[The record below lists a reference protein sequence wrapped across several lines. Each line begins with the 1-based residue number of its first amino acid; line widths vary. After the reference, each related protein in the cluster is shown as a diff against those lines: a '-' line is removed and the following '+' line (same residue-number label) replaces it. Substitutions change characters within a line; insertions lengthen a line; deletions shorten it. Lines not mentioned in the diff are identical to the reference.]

1 MFTLEAI
8 AKRCTAS
15 LRTIDNHFGRRGV
28 ISLSLSHTLTARS
41 MPSTLPT
48 CREGCP
54 ATVGVRET
62 VGSVVLC
69 RTCVLIPTVEVR
81 SRLGLLRLTCRPPEW
96 WELARIG
103 ASYRPCRTSHGH
115 TSCRCSCRR
124 AVSSSLPVSLRWP
137 LQPLLPASGDLRS
150 VLSMPRSEVAPT
162 RGPCPLPGLL
172 RCYRRVCSLMLFTTS
187 CSVAMMIVSKMAPHS
202 DLVSCSVLRQ
212 CLMMIPISCVVLL
225 QKAAGFFFEPARAT
239 APASVC
245 LLGVAEPR
253 PCAESV
259 CVSSHRP
266 PSGHPPES
274 ALFPRAL
281 LASIDTK
288 IDFATEAIS
297 KLTGDGLGKWT
308 ATEWSYSLSMDVQ

>member
-1 MFTLEAI
+1 MVA
-8 AKRCTAS
+8 
-15 LRTIDNHFGRRGV
+15 LRV
-28 ISLSLSHTLTARS
+28 
-41 MPSTLPT
+41 
-48 CREGCP
+48 P
-54 ATVGVRET
+54 AHA
-62 VGSVVLC
+62 
-69 RTCVLIPTVEVR
+69 VELFPVA
-81 SRLGLLRLTCRPPEW
+81 CQ
-96 WELARIG
+96 
-103 ASYRPCRTSHGH
+103 
-115 TSCRCSCRR
+115 CRCVGRSNRCSLLLETCDQ
-124 AVSSSLPVSLRWP
+124 SSP
-137 LQPLLPASGDLRS
+137 
-150 VLSMPRSEVAPT
+150 SEVAPA

-202 DLVSCSVLRQ
+202 DLVSCSVLRH

-245 LLGVAEPR
+245 LLGVAGPR

-259 CVSSHRP
+259 CDSSHRP

-288 IDFATEAIS
+288 FDFATEAIS

-308 ATEWSYSLSMDVQ
+308 ATEWSYSLSMDA